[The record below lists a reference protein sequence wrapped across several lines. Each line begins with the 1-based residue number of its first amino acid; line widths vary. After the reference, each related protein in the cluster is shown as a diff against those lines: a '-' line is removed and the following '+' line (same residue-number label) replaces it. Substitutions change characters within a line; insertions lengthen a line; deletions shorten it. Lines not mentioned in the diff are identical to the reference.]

1 MSSRPLIPVPKQ
13 VEVLLVSARP
23 EECCSL
29 CRIIESHSRW
39 SVHSVSSCQQAL
51 EYLRSHPLGVVIADE
66 KLPDGDWRL
75 LLAETANL
83 PFRPNLIVSTDR
95 SDDRLWS
102 EVLNLGG
109 YDMLMTPFEADEVFE
124 VGTVAWQSW
133 WNRVELSS
141 MRKCAQRESAAERT
155 PVAAQAA
162 IA

>member
-1 MSSRPLIPVPKQ
+1 MSSRPSIPVPKQ
-13 VEVLLVSARP
+13 VEVLLVSACP
-23 EECCSL
+23 EECCKL
-29 CRIIESHSRW
+29 CEIIQSHSRW
-39 SVHSVSSCQQAL
+39 CVHSVSTCRQAL
-51 EYLRSHPLGVVIADE
+51 EYLRTHPLGVVISDE
-66 KLPDGDWRL
+66 KLPDGDWRR
-75 LLAETANL
+75 LLAETASL
-83 PFRPNLIVSTDR
+83 PFKPNLIVSTGR

-109 YDMLMTPFEADEVFE
+109 YDMLMTPFDPEEVFE

-155 PVAAQAA
+155 PVAARAA